1 MFKTILHPIRGF
13 PKKELIWILILIF
26 IASILEI
33 LSIGVVLPIIS
44 ALVEDKTEKIFLYNH
59 LSNFFSFND
68 KESFVL
74 TISGLIIIIFI
85 TKFLLL
91 CYITLKCNYFV
102 IAINKFVS
110 NKILSLYL
118 SKNLIWHANYNKST
132 FLNLLIN
139 EVSTY
144 CGHCINPSLRIIIDL
159 FLFCGIIIFLG
170 FINLELFI
178 SLLLISLSIFFL
190 IFYFSRKIIYKL
202 GQIKLTTGQKI
213 IKFLNENLSGIK
225 EIILYSGKK
234 IILNTFLK
242 LYRQNEKARALHESF
257 QDIVRFLIEIIGL
270 ILILAIFYIL
280 LNQVGENKSL
290 AIGTLAIYAAA
301 LFKLLPIYNRIST
314 SSQKIQFGLK
324 GAEHVSSFLNE
335 NLDKSESKI
344 ENDITLQN
352 KIELNNISFKYND
365 GEEFILK
372 DITIEIKKNEIIGI
386 AGKSG
391 SGKTTLT
398 NILMNLIDPTEGEI
412 KIDNKDIFKEKLSY
426 KKSLGFVSQN
436 FFHTDDTIFKNIILS
451 ENKISIKNL
460 KFAIRNS
467 LLLES
472 FLKKKLRLKNMLGNS
487 ALKISGGQ
495 LQRINLARAL
505 YRKPKILILDE
516 PTSALDTETQA
527 NFANIIKH
535 LKSQMTI
542 VIVSHSENLLTY
554 CDKVYDLENGKLN
567 KR

>member
-1 MFKTILHPIRGF
+1 MLKTILHPIHGF

-33 LSIGVVLPIIS
+33 LSIGVIIPIIS
-44 ALVEDKTEKIFLYNH
+44 ALVEDKTEKIILYNE
-59 LSNFFSFND
+59 LSNFFSFDD

-74 TISGLIIIIFI
+74 TMFGLIITIFVV
-85 TKFLLL
+85 KFLLL
-91 CYITLKCNYFV
+91 CYISLKSNYFV
-102 IAINKFVS
+102 IALNKFVS
-110 NKILSLYL
+110 KKILNIYL
-118 SKNLIWHANYNKST
+118 TKNLIWHANYNKST

-139 EVSTY
+139 EVSAY
-144 CGHCINPSLRIIIDL
+144 CGHCLNPSLRIIIDF
-159 FLFCGIIIFLG
+159 FLFFGIIIFLG
-170 FINLELFI
+170 FVNFKLFI
-178 SLLLISLSIFFL
+178 TLFFISIGIVSL

-202 GQIKLTTGQKI
+202 GITKLTTGQKMV
-213 IKFLNENLSGIK
+213 KFLNENLSGIK

-234 IILNTFLK
+234 IIINTFLK
-242 LYRQNEKARALHESF
+242 LYRENERSRALHESF
-257 QDIVRFLIEIIGL
+257 QDIIRFSIEIVGL
-270 ILILAIFYIL
+270 MLILAIFYIL
-280 LNQVGENKSL
+280 VNQVGENKSL

-314 SSQKIQFGLK
+314 HSQKIQFGLK
-324 GAEHVSSFLNE
+324 GAEHVSKFISE
-335 NLDKSESKI
+335 NLDKSEDKN
-344 ENDITLQN
+344 ENDVTLQN

-365 GEEFILK
+365 SGEFILK
-372 DITIEIKKNEIIGI
+372 DVNIEIKKNEIIGI

-398 NILMNLIDPTEGEI
+398 NILMNLIDPTEGKI
-412 KIDNKDIFKEKLSY
+412 KIDSRDIFKEKLSY

-436 FFHTDDTIFKNIILS
+436 FFHTDDTIFRNIILS
-451 ENKISIKNL
+451 KNEISIKNL

-472 FLKKKLRLKNMLGNS
+472 FLTKKLKLKSRLGNS

-505 YRKPKILILDE
+505 YRRPKILILDE
-516 PTSALDTETQA
+516 PTSALDTNTQA
-527 NFANIIKH
+527 NFANIIKQ

-542 VIVSHSENLLTY
+542 IIVSHSESLLAH

-567 KR
+567 QR